1 MPNIK
6 SAKKR
11 VVVNDKKNSQNKMI
25 RSAVKTAIKK
35 FNAALAAGD
44 AETAEKLLPE
54 TVSVIDSAASKGILH
69 KNNAANKKSALAK
82 SLNALKAAPVAT
94 VAQPEVEQP
103 KAEAVAAPAPAE
115 VTEDKPKKTRAKKV
129 AEEET
134 APAEEKPKKT
144 RAKKATAEKAE

>member
-11 VVVNDKKNSQNKMI
+11 VVVNEKKNSQNKMI
-25 RSAVKTAIKK
+25 KTSVKTAIKK

-44 AETAEKLLPE
+44 AEAAEKLLPE

-82 SLNALKAAPVAT
+82 NLNALKAN
-94 VAQPEVEQP
+94 P
-103 KAEAVAAPAPAE
+103 KAAASEEVKAEEVKVAEPAAPAAE
-115 VTEDKPKKTRAKKV
+115 
-129 AEEET
+129 
-134 APAEEKPKKT
+134 APAEEKPKKA
-144 RAKKATAEKAE
+144 RAKKAEKAE